1 MTKTFIS
8 TGQSLVV
15 PAGKRIIRNGVPT
28 RQQRQTVVT
37 VRNTV
42 PARDGKVRV
51 YWKSGGYVA
60 STLVG

>member
-15 PAGKRIIRNGVPT
+15 PVGKRIIRNGVPT

-37 VRNTV
+37 VRDTA
-42 PARDGKVRV
+42 PARDGKTRV
-51 YWKSGGYVA
+51 YWKSNGYA
-60 STLVG
+60 TSTLI